1 LSTFL
6 FCFGGLA
13 LLASWRLNALLTI
26 HDLRFTIH
34 STMGLLESIRKWI
47 DGEQTEDLL
56 EVADEHAKPRRV
68 WEEFLVKI
76 AREVEAVMQ
85 REMFTPPGGLTYI
98 PREYVVYLSAEDDKD
113 WQGDKRR
120 GLEQGLFHV
129 LSERARELS
138 GATQLAA
145 KSFAVELR
153 VDGTLEKGQFRV
165 QAVWDETETGHTQV
179 NARVGASKSGSSSAA
194 GSAVDFSDTI
204 RERADGSQGDTESGE
219 ESEKGEQTVVRP
231 RIKTLYSVEIWKDGV
246 RESVEP
252 ITKSEITI
260 GRGSRSITVDLP
272 LKGDPEISR
281 VHATLTRD
289 DNGRY
294 WLISKGRN
302 PTLVAGRELPREERT
317 EVLPDQKIAICNF
330 IIRIQP
336 R

>member
-1 LSTFL
+1 
-6 FCFGGLA
+6 
-13 LLASWRLNALLTI
+13 
-26 HDLRFTIH
+26 
-34 STMGLLESIRKWI
+34 MGLIESIRRWI
-47 DGEQTEDLL
+47 DGEQGEDLL
-56 EVADEHAKPRRV
+56 EAADEHSKPRRI

-98 PREYVVYLSAEDDKD
+98 PREYVVYLSNEDDKD

-138 GATQLAA
+138 GSNQLAA

-165 QAVWDETETGHTQV
+165 QAVWDETESGHTQV
-179 NARVGASKSGSSSAA
+179 NPRVGATPKTAPPPS
-194 GSAVDFSDTI
+194 VNLSDTV
-204 RERADGSQGDTESGE
+204 RERADWNPGDTEAGD
-219 ESEKGEQTVVRP
+219 SEQGEQGEATVVRP
-231 RIKTLYSVEIWKDGV
+231 RIKELYSVEIWKDGV
-246 RESVEP
+246 REAVVP
-252 ITKSEITI
+252 VTKPEITI

-281 VHATLTRD
+281 VHATLTRETD
-289 DNGRY
+289 GRY
-294 WLISKGRN
+294 YLLAKGRN
-302 PTLVAGRELPREERT
+302 ATMVGPRELPRGERT
-317 EVLPDQKIAICNF
+317 EVMPDQKIAICNF
-330 IIRIQP
+330 VLRIQP